1 MSIKSREELLN
12 GAKAI
17 FGDSE
22 TDEVLEFLGDITDT
36 LDDYENKVNDK
47 EDWQT
52 KYEENDSNWRKKYKE
67 RFFSSNDPK
76 PGDPK
81 PGDPLDYMNEPNEPE
96 PPKNFSDLF
105 KTE

>member
-1 MSIKSREELLN
+1 MSVKTREDLLN

-36 LDDYENKVNDK
+36 LDDYENKVKDK
-47 EDWQT
+47 EDWKA

-67 RFFSSNDPK
+67 RFFSSNEPK
-76 PGDPK
+76 PD
-81 PGDPLDYMNEPNEPE
+81 DSLDDLNEPDEPE
-96 PPKNFSDLF
+96 SPKNFSDLF

>member
-1 MSIKSREELLN
+1 MSIKSKEELLN

-36 LDDYENKVNDK
+36 LADYENKVNDN
-47 EDWQT
+47 EDWKK
-52 KYEENDSNWRKKYKE
+52 KYEENDRNWRKKYKE
-67 RFFSSNDPK
+67 RFFSSNEPK
-76 PGDPK
+76 PD
-81 PGDPLDYMNEPNEPE
+81 DPLDDLNEPNEPE

>member
-1 MSIKSREELLN
+1 MSIKSKEDLLN

-36 LDDYENKVNDK
+36 LDDYEKKVNDK
-47 EDWQT
+47 EDWKK

-67 RFFSSNDPK
+67 RFFSSNEPK
-76 PGDPK
+76 PD
-81 PGDPLDYMNEPNEPE
+81 DPLDELNEPNDPE
-96 PPKNFSDLF
+96 PPKKFSDLF

>member
-22 TDEVLEFLGDITDT
+22 TDDVLEFLGDITDT
-36 LDDYENKVNDK
+36 LDDYENKVNDN
-47 EDWQT
+47 EDWKK

-67 RFFSSNDPK
+67 RFFSSNKTK
-76 PGDPK
+76 PD
-81 PGDPLDYMNEPNEPE
+81 DPLDDLNEPNEPE

>member
-1 MSIKSREELLN
+1 MSVKSKEDLLN

-17 FGDSE
+17 FGESE

-36 LDDYENKVNDK
+36 LDDYENRVNNK
-47 EDWQT
+47 EDWKT

-67 RFFSSNDPK
+67 RFFSSNE
-76 PGDPK
+76 
-81 PGDPLDYMNEPNEPE
+81 NEPDDLLDDTDEPE
-96 PPKNFSDLF
+96 EPDSPKNFSDLF

>member
-1 MSIKSREELLN
+1 MSIKSKEELLN

-36 LDDYENKVNDK
+36 LEDYENKVNDN
-47 EDWQT
+47 EDWKK

-67 RFFSSNDPK
+67 RFFSSNKTK
-76 PGDPK
+76 PD
-81 PGDPLDYMNEPNEPE
+81 DPLDELNEPNEPE

>member
-1 MSIKSREELLN
+1 MSIKSKEELLN

-36 LDDYENKVNDK
+36 LEDYENKVNDN
-47 EDWQT
+47 EDWKK

-67 RFFSSNDPK
+67 RFFSSNKTK
-76 PGDPK
+76 PD
-81 PGDPLDYMNEPNEPE
+81 DPLDDLNEPNEPE

>member
-1 MSIKSREELLN
+1 MGIKSKEDLLN

-47 EDWQT
+47 EDWKK

-67 RFFSSNDPK
+67 RFFSSNEAK
-76 PGDPK
+76 PD
-81 PGDPLDYMNEPNEPE
+81 DSLDYLNEPNEPE

>member
-1 MSIKSREELLN
+1 MSVKTREDLLN

-47 EDWQT
+47 EDWKT
-52 KYEENDSNWRKKYKE
+52 KYEENDSAWRKKYKE
-67 RFFSSNDPK
+67 RFFSSNENKQVDS
-76 PGDPK
+76 
-81 PGDPLDYMNEPNEPE
+81 LDDFNEPDEPE
-96 PPKNFSDLF
+96 SPKNFSDLF

>member
-36 LDDYENKVNDK
+36 LDDYENKVKDK
-47 EDWQT
+47 EDWKT

-67 RFFSSNDPK
+67 RFFSSNENK
-76 PGDPK
+76 QGDS
-81 PGDPLDYMNEPNEPE
+81 LDDFNEPDEPE

>member
-1 MSIKSREELLN
+1 MSIKSKEELLN

-36 LDDYENKVNDK
+36 LADYENKVNDN
-47 EDWQT
+47 EDWKK
-52 KYEENDSNWRKKYKE
+52 KYEENDRNWRKKYKE
-67 RFFSSNDPK
+67 RFFSSNEPK
-76 PGDPK
+76 PD
-81 PGDPLDYMNEPNEPE
+81 DTLDDLNEPNEPE

>member
-1 MSIKSREELLN
+1 MSVKSKEDLLN

-17 FGDSE
+17 FGESE

-36 LDDYENKVNDK
+36 LDDYENRVNDK
-47 EDWQT
+47 EDWKT

-67 RFFSSNDPK
+67 RFFSSNENEED
-76 PGDPK
+76 DL
-81 PGDPLDYMNEPNEPE
+81 LDDTDEPE
-96 PPKNFSDLF
+96 EPDSPKNFSDLF

>member
-1 MSIKSREELLN
+1 MSVKSKEDLLN

-17 FGDSE
+17 FGESE

-47 EDWQT
+47 EDWKT
-52 KYEENDSNWRKKYKE
+52 KYEENDSSWRKKYKE
-67 RFFSSNDPK
+67 RFFSNST
-76 PGDPK
+76 
-81 PGDPLDYMNEPNEPE
+81 NEPDNLLDGIDEPDE
-96 PPKNFSDLF
+96 ADSPKTFSDLF

>member
-36 LDDYENKVNDK
+36 LDDYENKVKDK
-47 EDWQT
+47 EDWKM

-67 RFFSSNDPK
+67 RFFSSNEPK
-76 PGDPK
+76 QD
-81 PGDPLDYMNEPNEPE
+81 DSFDDLNEPDEPE

>member
-1 MSIKSREELLN
+1 MSIKSKEDLLN

-47 EDWQT
+47 EDWKT

-67 RFFSSNDPK
+67 RFFSSNDTK
-76 PGDPK
+76 PD
-81 PGDPLDYMNEPNEPE
+81 DSLDDLNEPDEPE
-96 PPKNFSDLF
+96 SPKNFSDLF

>member
-36 LDDYENKVNDK
+36 LDDYENKVKDK
-47 EDWQT
+47 EDWKT

-67 RFFSSNDPK
+67 RFFSSNKNEED
-76 PGDPK
+76 
-81 PGDPLDYMNEPNEPE
+81 DPLDPIDEPDDS
-96 PPKNFSDLF
+96 PKNFSDLF

>member
-1 MSIKSREELLN
+1 MSVKSKEDLLN

-17 FGDSE
+17 FGESE

-36 LDDYENKVNDK
+36 LDDYENRVNDK
-47 EDWQT
+47 EDWKT

-67 RFFSSNDPK
+67 RFFSSNEKDP
-76 PGDPK
+76 D
-81 PGDPLDYMNEPNEPE
+81 DPLNDIDEPE
-96 PPKNFSDLF
+96 EPDSPKNFSDLF

>member
-1 MSIKSREELLN
+1 MSIKSKEDLLN

-17 FGDSE
+17 FGETE

-47 EDWQT
+47 EDWKA
-52 KYEENDSNWRKKYKE
+52 KYEENDSSWRKKYKE
-67 RFFSSNDPK
+67 RFFSNNTNEPDN
-76 PGDPK
+76 
-81 PGDPLDYMNEPNEPE
+81 LLNMNEPDEGDS
-96 PPKNFSDLF
+96 PKTFSDLF

>member
-1 MSIKSREELLN
+1 MSIKSKEDLLN
-12 GAKAI
+12 GAKVI

-47 EDWQT
+47 EDWKK

-67 RFFSSNDPK
+67 RFFSSNEPK
-76 PGDPK
+76 QD
-81 PGDPLDYMNEPNEPE
+81 DSFADLNEPDEPE
-96 PPKNFSDLF
+96 SPKNFSDLF

>member
-1 MSIKSREELLN
+1 MSIKSKEDLLN

-36 LDDYENKVNDK
+36 LDDYENKVKDK
-47 EDWQT
+47 EDWKK

-67 RFFSSNDPK
+67 RFFSSNEPK
-76 PGDPK
+76 PD
-81 PGDPLDYMNEPNEPE
+81 DPLDELNEPNDPE
-96 PPKNFSDLF
+96 PPKKFSDLF

>member
-47 EDWQT
+47 EDW
-52 KYEENDSNWRKKYKE
+52 KKNYEENDSNWRKKYKE
-67 RFFSSNDPK
+67 RFFSSNEPK
-76 PGDPK
+76 QGDT
-81 PGDPLDYMNEPNEPE
+81 LDCLGEPDEPDEPE
-96 PPKNFSDLF
+96 SPKNFSDLF

>member
-36 LDDYENKVNDK
+36 LDDYENKVKDK
-47 EDWQT
+47 EDWKT
-52 KYEENDSNWRKKYKE
+52 KYEENDSDWRKKYKE
-67 RFFSSNDPK
+67 RFFSSNEPK
-76 PGDPK
+76 QDDSFGD
-81 PGDPLDYMNEPNEPE
+81 LNEPDEPE